1 MAERSPNPRALLEYD
16 VFATPDLT
24 ASGGF
29 RSLSPPSG
37 FLDAGSGP
45 HFFKVRCLFCGDES
59 KKDVA
64 LYALAPGAQGCSE
77 RFGSRLL
84 TRRCHPTCP
93 NPAHMVR
100 KCASPDCR
108 ELGSIELQEVAGSLR
123 QTGRLRFLT
132 IKCQGYEILIYT
144 AGQEWVAVSAT
155 GEVVPV
161 FYGIGKIFKGSDA
174 AGNKVAIP
182 TRFQVVQKE

>member
-45 HFFKVRCLFCGDES
+45 HFFKVTPRCSRSLSLRFLVSVFSVLLLIVVCLFPAAPLRFQVRCLFCGDES

-100 KCASPDCR
+100 KVR
-108 ELGSIELQEVAGSLR
+108 EENLLVLFR
-123 QTGRLRFLT
+123 R
-132 IKCQGYEILIYT
+132 
-144 AGQEWVAVSAT
+144 SA
-155 GEVVPV
+155 
-161 FYGIGKIFKGSDA
+161 
-174 AGNKVAIP
+174 
-182 TRFQVVQKE
+182 